1 MAAGERRRGTR
12 ALSSRQGVTCD
23 LLIKGGDVLDPAR
36 ALDGPLDIA
45 IAGGRIAALE
55 SDISPDRARRT
66 IEVRGASRRILP
78 GLIDVHTHVA
88 YGATTRGVG
97 LDCCEP
103 DQVGVLSGVTTVVDT
118 RSVGQ
123 TNIEV
128 FYAHIRPRS
137 RTRIIRLGKST
148 CVAPTTQLSAAQRT

>member
-1 MAAGERRRGTR
+1 MPYE
-12 ALSSRQGVTCD
+12 VV
-23 LLIKGGDVLDPAR
+23 IKGGHVLDPAQG
-36 ALDGPLDIA
+36 LDGPLDLA

-88 YGATTRGVG
+88 YGATTQGVG

-118 RSVGQ
+118 GSVGV
-123 TNIEV
+123 TT
-128 FYAHIRPRS
+128 S
-137 RTRIIRLGKST
+137 GSSMRISGRGPGRGSSAWST
-148 CVAPTTQLSAAQRT
+148 SAASR